1 MFYRAAVGEC
11 SLSSFEFP
19 VGQVPVGRFGK
30 LSGFRKICGLSGVGQ
45 AALSDENG
53 LRRFGKKTCRN
64 LFVGNL
70 GLSGSSRLVGGAML
84 SGPSQGCRVLDTVG
98 SVGEKSLSGQYFKR
112 CRGWLPVGALSGM
125 VGCRALLRQEAC
137 ANDRIRISWYQTL
150 SRRCETLLEMAGTP
164 ATCCRYAISITTS
177 ITISIAI
184 YFDSYFESYF
194 YELFR

>member
-1 MFYRAAVGEC
+1 MKAVGPVGPDGPDSFQLASGQLEAVGWLSGMLCRAAVGEC
-11 SLSSFEFP
+11 SLSGLESR

-84 SGPSQGCRVLDTVG
+84 SVPNQSCRVLNTVG
-98 SVGEKSLSGQYFKR
+98 
-112 CRGWLPVGALSGM
+112 PVG
-125 VGCRALLRQEAC
+125 
-137 ANDRIRISWYQTL
+137 
-150 SRRCETLLEMAGTP
+150 
-164 ATCCRYAISITTS
+164 
-177 ITISIAI
+177 
-184 YFDSYFESYF
+184 
-194 YELFR
+194 